1 MMLTRRRGL
10 ASIVTSAIL
19 LSSIAILGVGLVGW
33 SNSNLNT
40 HQANLENTFSKNIN
54 KLNEHLTIEKVWFG
68 GTSPDKFVNIT
79 ITNTGNIGLNV
90 TAIEFINSTDFTKI
104 TSDTIN
110 TGGLKNS
117 ESYSGQIDYEWS
129 NDKAFDILVT
139 TDRDSQFR
147 TQVNP

>member
-1 MMLTRRRGL
+1 MMFARRRGL

-40 HQANLENTFSKNIN
+40 HQTSLENTFSENIN

-68 GTSPDKFVNIT
+68 GTSPNKFVNIT

-90 TAIEFINSTDFTKI
+90 TTIDFINSTDFTKI
-104 TSDTIN
+104 TSDIVSN
-110 TGGLKNS
+110 GGLKNS
-117 ESYSGQIDYEWS
+117 ESYSRQIDYEWS

-139 TDRDSQFR
+139 TNRDSQFR
-147 TQVNP
+147 TQVSP